1 MKILVLLLAF
11 SQAASAAS
19 WTLDSYLA
27 EVFAVS
33 HTLKQAEESLELS
46 RSGYLYSLA
55 SFYLPSV
62 SVSAANTF
70 YSSSRSPRLAFA
82 KNNTTAGLSASLN
95 LFNNFKDKL
104 GLDSARL
111 GRDSTELALFSAR
124 QDLTI
129 SALNTYY
136 DVLRKRQLRKVA
148 QASLAAYEEQFRKAQ
163 AYYKDG
169 LKSYSDVL
177 KSELNFRSSQLSE
190 MSYAESCRNSEM
202 AFNTLV
208 YRQPDEEALLAEV
221 TGVSDLGMPDLSAD
235 LAYALANRP
244 DLRQARLSLEQKKI
258 ARKEARIGWLPNLS
272 ADASYSRQGLLGL
285 GDPAPGALNHSY
297 SAGVSLSLP
306 LGVGTLG
313 VNNSN
318 LSAEIE
324 LARSQRSL
332 LSDELA
338 AKKEIISAWHSRA
351 LALKSYEVAK
361 MQAEISAENLA
372 IVKEKYSQGRAGII
386 ELNDAQSDE
395 LSAQNSLANSFFDLL
410 LDRISYD
417 KTVGRKIWR

>member
-11 SQAASAAS
+11 SQAASTAS